1 MELQKE
7 RLNEGISF
15 REFSLWHAQKDRRTL
30 RCTKPNPNSEKHT
43 DSKEE
48 DVGPMALSDKA
59 RECFTDNG
67 LEGFSRIA
75 DAPPHE
81 EPEQVA
87 PTIDLA
93 KITEG
98 TIQALT
104 GLQSPSTKIL
114 MEYFGEYSLNSNV
127 THTKG
132 RTGVVGKR

>member
-30 RCTKPNPNSEKHT
+30 RCTKPNPNSEKRT

-59 RECFTDNG
+59 REWFTENG
-67 LEGFSRIA
+67 LEGFLRIA

-81 EPEQVA
+81 ELEQVA
-87 PTIDLA
+87 ATIDLA
-93 KITEG
+93 EITEG
-98 TIQALT
+98 IIQALT
-104 GLQSPSTKIL
+104 GLQAGGLQSVQSTCKKIL
-114 MEYFGEYSLNSNV
+114 LDYFVE
-127 THTKG
+127 
-132 RTGVVGKR
+132 